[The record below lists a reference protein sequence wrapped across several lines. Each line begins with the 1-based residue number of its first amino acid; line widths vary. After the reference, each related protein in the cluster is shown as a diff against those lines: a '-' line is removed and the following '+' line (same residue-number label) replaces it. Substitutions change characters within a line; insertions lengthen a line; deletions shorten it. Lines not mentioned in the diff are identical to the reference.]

1 MIVTEK
7 IYLISNAATESTY
20 LHYVKMQTKITCMYI
35 ATYVSMFNGYLVG
48 SEHLELYS
56 LSCLPRYVSIP
67 MFNKGKIPQHIL
79 RYLRIRFY
87 L

>member
-7 IYLISNAATESTY
+7 IYISNAATESTY

-56 LSCLPRYVSIP
+56 LSSVFPDMSLFLYSIKGRYHNTFLGI
-67 MFNKGKIPQHIL
+67 
-79 RYLRIRFY
+79 
-87 L
+87 